1 MPNGIELVIALA
13 LPILILTLLRINAA
27 MVFLSV
33 CLGQVLVQTVGTEAI
48 TFINFILPNAGV
60 VSESTAQ
67 LIMLFTPAVLT
78 SIFMAFTIH
87 GKMRATL
94 NVIPA
99 TGVGALVVLLG
110 VPLLT
115 PGLRYAIEAE
125 GLWHQLSSA
134 QALIITAAATASLL
148 FLWSQRRSAKQHEQG
163 GKHH

>member
-1 MPNGIELVIALA
+1 MPNGIELVVALA
-13 LPILILTLLRINAA
+13 LPILVLAVLRINAA
-27 MVFLSV
+27 MVFLSL

-48 TFINFILPNAGV
+48 AFINFLLPNAGA

-78 SIFMAFTIH
+78 SIFMAFTIN

-115 PGLRYAIEAE
+115 PGLRYAIQSE
-125 GLWHQLSSA
+125 GLWHQISSA
-134 QALIITAAATASLL
+134 QALIVIAAATASLL
-148 FLWSQRRSAKQHEQG
+148 FLWSQRRSARQHEHG
-163 GKHH
+163 GKRH